1 MPANCRLDFSDS
13 FRTVCPCF
21 PAAMATRNK
30 DFPIVIKAG
39 SSAVKIY
46 KETKPNGEYY
56 RVCYYAGG
64 KRERLTFSSL
74 EEAKTEAR
82 LKANLL
88 SRGDSAALQLTGQDR
103 LIYGRAIDA
112 IRPFHVPLDAAAI
125 EYAEARQILGSRSLL
140 EAARFFQNYLQ
151 QGITGKP
158 IPEAVA
164 EFVEEKRSEG
174 RSKLYLDDLQ
184 YRLGDFAKAF
194 SMDVCQ
200 LNANDV
206 RDFFQGLDF
215 SPRSYNNHRRVLGTF
230 FAYCQTRGWLSKD
243 AELLG
248 SVGKR
253 KELNSEI
260 EIFTPAELRSLLTN
274 ATPKMAI
281 CLALQAF
288 AGIRSEEILRLS
300 WQDLSRRPGS
310 IEISSGKAKTAQR
323 RLIPICDALAS
334 WLSTAPLGDRG
345 ENVWPHSKPFLFEAQ
360 RDTAKAAK
368 IDWKKNALRHSFISY
383 RLALIQ
389 NVDAVALEAGNK
401 AGIIFKHY
409 RQLATPAEAE
419 EWFSVLPPI
428 INS

>member
-1 MPANCRLDFSDS
+1 
-13 FRTVCPCF
+13 
-21 PAAMATRNK
+21 MASRNK
-30 DFPIVIKAG
+30 DFPITIKAG
-39 SSAVKIY
+39 SSSVKIY
-46 KETKPNGEYY
+46 RETKSNGEYF
-56 RVCYYAGG
+56 RVCYYAES
-64 KRERLTFSSL
+64 KRQRLTFSSL

-82 LKANLL
+82 IKASLL
-88 SRGDSAALQLTGQDR
+88 SRGDTAALQLTGQDR

-112 IRPFHVPLDAAAI
+112 ISPFNVPLDAAVI
-125 EYAEARQILGSRSLL
+125 EYAEARQVLGGRSLL
-140 EAARFFQNYLQ
+140 EAARFFQSYLQ

-164 EFVEEKRSEG
+164 EFVEDKRSEG

-184 YRLGDFAKAF
+184 YRLGDFAEAF
-194 SMDVCQ
+194 SLDVNQ

-206 RDFFQGLDF
+206 RDFFQALDF

-230 FAYCQTRGWLSKD
+230 FAYCQVRGWLSKD

-248 SVGKR
+248 GVGKR

-260 EIFTPAELRSLLTN
+260 EIFTPAELKSLLNN

-300 WQDLSRRPGS
+300 WRDLSRRPGS
-310 IEISSGKAKTAQR
+310 VEISSGKAKTAQR
-323 RLIPICDALAS
+323 RLIPICDALTR
-334 WLSTAPLGDRG
+334 WLSTVPLKERG
-345 ENVWPHSKPFLFEAQ
+345 EKVWTHSKPFLFEAQ
-360 RDTAKAAK
+360 RDTSKSAKVN
-368 IDWKKNALRHSFISY
+368 WKKNALRHSFISY
-383 RLALIQ
+383 RLALTQ

-428 INS
+428 IKS